1 MLRPTGEFMRML
13 LIVVN
18 VVVAFFPV
26 AADAQDKIKVAYSS
40 TDTLNQIWTIA
51 QDAGFYKKN
60 GLDADLV
67 YIGSTTVGIAAI
79 VSQDVQVG
87 NAAGSGVANAA
98 VRGADA
104 VSVAC
109 TINVLAY
116 ELVVLDSIKSAEDL
130 KGKAIGI
137 SRFGSV
143 SDVAA
148 RELLKGLG
156 LRPMEDVKILQ
167 VGGAAE
173 RAAGFSRGVIAGFPS
188 PPGNVNL
195 IPGGLPHRV
204 LADMGDLKKP
214 YPLPFICAV
223 TTKSYLAKN
232 RSIVKRVVMSLI
244 EASHYFKTNKE
255 GSQKIIAKYL
265 RGANKAYL
273 DSSYDSTVKILER
286 VPYTSREGMKIQLDD
301 ALKQAPNS
309 KVTVDSLI
317 DDSVVRELEKE
328 GFVDR
333 VYGKQ

>member
-40 TDTLNQIWTIA
+40 TDTLNQIWTIP